1 MKAIK
6 FDDGLIVTISD
17 RVAST
22 LVATHACSRFDTA
35 QSRALALANHA
46 IQELSSQKAI
56 RFDHQVADKVDDE
69 RAELTTYSRFALRAE
84 RSQDGIYV
92 DFDVRPI
99 ASTTVDLRAILAA
112 DALARARAS
121 KVRCE
126 PLYDDNFIRRPR

>member
-6 FDDGLIVTISD
+6 FDDGLVVTISD
-17 RVAST
+17 RVATT

-46 IQELSSQKAI
+46 IQELARQNAAA
-56 RFDHQVADKVDDE
+56 FDHQVADQVDDE
-69 RAELTTYSRFALRAE
+69 RTELTTYSRFALRADR
-84 RSQDGIYV
+84 RSDGIYV
-92 DFDVRPI
+92 DFDVRPV

-121 KVRCE
+121 KARSE